1 MFKIINNKIKNMSTD
16 QNRKRILKDFCRKK
30 SASLTVK
37 LPSELQKIFREEL
50 NGMTIIDL
58 PPFGRLIDQQLRE
71 IEIWDQSP
79 VNKWT
84 SISRLENTDLG
95 YAFRPHSNARKVMKE
110 AYNHLL
116 DVFERPGNTWL
127 FKMVPGDGS
136 CLVHSVNDL
145 LGTTYEKKDLMKL
158 AKGYMRENPFD
169 RATKKAIGWSKMT
182 KEMKKSLRPSYDM
195 VYELKHQPNN
205 LGEKWLSL
213 FANDANCRFV
223 VFSLET
229 TGKGPA
235 RYGCRTVEPESHEL
249 REEKTAI
256 PTYYIFISGGHY
268 YPMVPPLPV
277 RPTVDM
283 KWISYSSRFP
293 RPHKMIDEFYK
304 TGVLELPSGDIMEE
318 GYVDQTKE
326 LMEEPLNSLLSKF
339 ERPCTAWKD
348 DKKNLKKVGIV
359 ADYHDLH
366 ETSSFEHEEDDC
378 DDIEIFTSQADI
390 ERCCQ
395 NEGNVLPYSQEP
407 LKITDDMREEG
418 LSEDMIIPLQ
428 FEIYDQLI
436 TNCYNIVYLRSNL
449 QSLAKEGKELAVPVT
464 IDDAFMKKYF
474 DPEQIA
480 TMTGG
485 TAGEVDRLMRP
496 LSKEQLQTLES
507 AWNALIAKKP
517 GVMKKYTEVQDPN
530 WAKDMTW
537 NLGIPVSK
545 NESPYVSIVSVSSP
559 FMEPYVAFHIIEE
572 KELEALRG
580 RIRNDLREFDREEV
594 DASLK
599 EFDDGIHDELQDFP
613 RRAVVKGWRRLISA
627 SKWSIIFPSGPR
639 VQSGVSHGRVED
651 GSFSIESISADHN
664 PYQLISMLAKKM
676 ETGKLVVELSSG
688 LWALNLYFK
697 PPEKKED
704 VRLEQLRVLAKNNP
718 GNAGLQ
724 ERVKNYKS
732 PPAPPNLTDLVK
744 DANLSQGVTEPPSL
758 LAPATVK
765 MMCLGWNPID
775 KGNILFPAN
784 IWGNLWEMAPK
795 RIQDIFQEFNQALWN
810 PALPEQ
816 VAIRMETQ
824 GFRSPEEGESNS
836 WYTRLQEA
844 LEETKG
850 EIEQDDDLDPVVVE
864 RYGAFYALYSLLA
877 EAIVDVGDIE
887 GTDHLK
893 M

>member
-1 MFKIINNKIKNMSTD
+1 MSTD

-50 NGMTIIDL
+50 NGMEIIDL

-71 IEIWDQSP
+71 IEIWDRSP

-95 YAFRPHSNARKVMKE
+95 YAFRPHPDAREVMKV

-145 LGTTYEKKDLMKL
+145 LGTKYGEKGLKKL
-158 AKGYMRENPFD
+158 AKGYMRKNPFN
-169 RATKKAIGWSKMT
+169 RATKKEIGWSKMT

-195 VYELKHQPNN
+195 VYELENQPNN
-205 LGEKWLSL
+205 LSEKWLSL

-436 TNCYNIVYLRSNL
+436 TNCYNIVYLRTNL
-449 QSLAKEGKELAVPVT
+449 QSLAKEGKKLAVPVT
-464 IDDAFMKKYF
+464 IDAEFKKKYF
-474 DPEQIA
+474 DSEQIA

-496 LSKEQLQTLES
+496 LSKEQLQTLERT
-507 AWNALIAKKP
+507 WNALIAEKP
-517 GVMKKYTEVQDPN
+517 GVMKKYTEEQDPN
-530 WAKDMTW
+530 WAKDLTW
-537 NLGIPVSK
+537 NLGISVSK
-545 NESPYVSIVSVSSP
+545 NESPYVGIVSVSSP
-559 FMEPYVAFHIIEE
+559 FTEPYVAFHIIEK

-580 RIRNDLREFDREEV
+580 RIRNDLRDFFPEEV
-594 DASLK
+594 DAGLK

-613 RRAVVKGWRRLISA
+613 RRGVVRGWRRLISA
-627 SKWSIIFPSGPR
+627 SKWSIILPSGPR

-688 LWALNLYFK
+688 SYDGVNDLEEQPIWALNLHFK
-697 PPEKKED
+697 PPEKKKD
-704 VRLEQLRVLAKNNP
+704 ARLEQLRVLAKNNP

-732 PPAPPNLTDLVK
+732 PPAPPNLADLVK
-744 DANLSQGVTEPPSL
+744 DANLDYQDYKELV
-758 LAPATVK
+758 PATVK
-765 MMCLGWNPID
+765 MMCLGWNPTGE
-775 KGNILFPAN
+775 GNVLFPAK
-784 IWGNLWEMAPK
+784 IWGDLWRESP
-795 RIQDIFQEFNQALWN
+795 RGIQDIFQKFNDDLWSN
-810 PALPEQ
+810 VLTDAEEG
-816 VAIRMETQ
+816 R
-824 GFRSPEEGESNS
+824 GFQSPEEGESNS

-850 EIEQDDDLDPVVVE
+850 EIEQDDDLDPVAVE